1 MSDKKHNQEDL
12 DELFAVFDKKY
23 NEFEQKY
30 TNIEH
35 NIKKYSEENDD
46 EPGHNDHEIQ
56 IFFVFHSKYCIFY

>member
-46 EPGHNDHEIQ
+46 EPGHNDHEI
-56 IFFVFHSKYCIFY
+56 